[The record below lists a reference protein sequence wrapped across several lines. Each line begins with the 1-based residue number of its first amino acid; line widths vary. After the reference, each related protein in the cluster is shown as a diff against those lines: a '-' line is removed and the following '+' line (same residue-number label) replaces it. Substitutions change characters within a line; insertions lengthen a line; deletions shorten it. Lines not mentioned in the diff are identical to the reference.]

1 MSEVKTE
8 AGTVATVEPD
18 VDREMI
24 EANCRAYDN
33 MN

>member
-8 AGTVATVEPD
+8 AGSVAKVDPD